1 MSSEVKEPVMD
12 YGREYTYADYLTWT
26 VKKRFEILKGR
37 LFEMSPAPSKSHQDI
52 VGELS
57 GRFYIFFKSRQC
69 KYYIAPFDVRIPR
82 RNSVKDEDIITVF
95 QPDICVV
102 CDLSKLDERGC
113 LGAPDLIIEILS
125 PGNSKCEM
133 NDKFTVYEE
142 AGVREYWMVNY
153 FDKTIFQYLLQN
165 GKFIGTKPVTED
177 ETICSAIFPEL
188 QIAVGEL
195 FEF

>member
-1 MSSEVKEPVMD
+1 MPSKVKEPLMD

-37 LFEMSPAPSKSHQDI
+37 LFEMSPAPSKSHQDCS
-52 VGELS
+52 GEI
-57 GRFYIFFKSRQC
+57 FYFFRQFFNNQIC
-69 KYYIAPFDVRIPR
+69 RVYAAPFDVRIPR
-82 RNSVKDEDIITVF
+82 RDSVRDEDIITVF

-102 CDLSKLDERGC
+102 CDLAKLDERGC
-113 LGAPDLIIEILS
+113 LGAPDLIVEILS
-125 PGNSKCEM
+125 PGNSKREM

-153 FDKTIFQYLLQN
+153 VDKTIFKYVLQN
-165 GKFIGTKPVTED
+165 GKFVGTKPLTED
-177 ETICSAIFPEL
+177 ETIQSAIFPDL

-195 FEF
+195 FDF